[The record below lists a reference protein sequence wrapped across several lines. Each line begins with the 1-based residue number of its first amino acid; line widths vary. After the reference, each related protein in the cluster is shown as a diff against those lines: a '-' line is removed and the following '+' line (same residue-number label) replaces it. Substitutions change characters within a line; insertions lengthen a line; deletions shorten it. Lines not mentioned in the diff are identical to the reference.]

1 MVNKRIQQTTCAAAI
16 GEIQIAVSRGYL
28 NQAYEL
34 IEKLEKDHR
43 YPSNQYDEMKVT
55 MLKGVVMLKRGEY
68 KVSEDNLLRSLD
80 LANLIGDVRLRYTRY
95 DNLVALYTAT
105 NQVHYAIDYLKKS
118 MELKDSEGDTVA
130 YARSLAQMSSLLFT
144 IEDYEGSREAI
155 DKAYEIT
162 TGLDNMELTMLCHFA
177 YATLHIKE
185 KKYSQALL
193 QFDQII
199 TYAQK
204 VNDVFFASKAYFNKG
219 DILME
224 MELWDEAEDVFNV
237 LLKLARE
244 NNLISR
250 ELLVCVRLAS
260 ISLSQNNLRRCRK
273 LYDYVSSHPNVNDDD
288 TMREYLTELGARLYE
303 AEGNP
308 RKALD
313 DYRIF
318 MQTYK
323 KHYDSEQSKI
333 ILFIKA
339 RYENE
344 KKEKELKAARLDKM
358 ESEMKALKAEQA
370 LRENEKRFKAWVEN
384 GTDMIVILNDDFRPV
399 YTSPYI
405 FKALGFNKE
414 DFKQTS
420 GYDLIHREDIASVYD
435 TLKKAKQS
443 PGVVVITQF
452 RIIQKDGN
460 YKWIEGTT
468 TNMLQDETVNGIVCN
483 LKDITERKQSEEAI
497 RELNRSLEQK
507 IIERTSD
514 LQDAI
519 KDLEAFSYSVS
530 HDLRSPLFIIRE
542 YARQIISDHEHDL
555 NPETKEFVHSILDN
569 SSHMWQLIHDLLDFS
584 RMGQK
589 AVYRSETSI
598 SAMVIGII
606 ANIRKADDTNTKNFI
621 IHDLAPAH
629 CDVALIRQVWINLI
643 SNAVKYSRKK
653 SDPVIEIGS
662 ELRADETVYYIK
674 DNGVGF
680 DMKYAQKLFTVFKR
694 MHSSDDFEG
703 TGVGLALAHRIIT
716 KHKGRI
722 WFESE
727 VGKGAAFYFTLGAD
741 ETNS

>member
-1 MVNKRIQQTTCAAAI
+1 MVNKRIQQTTCATAI
-16 GEIQIAVSRGYL
+16 GEIQIAVSRGHL

-34 IEKLEKDHR
+34 IEKLEKDPK

-55 MLKGVVMLKRGEY
+55 MLKGIVMLKRGEY
-68 KVSEDNLLRSLD
+68 KISEDNLIRSSEI
-80 LANLIGDVRLRYTRY
+80 ANQIGDSRLRYTRY
-95 DNLVALYTAT
+95 DNLVALYTVT

-118 MELKDSEGDTVA
+118 MELKESEGDKA
-130 YARSLAQMSSLLFT
+130 ANARSLIQMSSLLFT

-162 TGLDNMELTMLCHFA
+162 SALDNMELTMVCHFA
-177 YATLHIKE
+177 YATLHVGE
-185 KKYSQALL
+185 KKYNQALL
-193 QFDQII
+193 QYDQII
-199 TYAQK
+199 TYTQK
-204 VNDVFFASKAYFNKG
+204 VNDVFLASQAHFNKG

-224 MELWDEAEDVFNV
+224 LELWEEAETVYTT
-237 LLKLARE
+237 LLKITRD
-244 NNLISR
+244 NNLISQ
-250 ELLVCVRLAS
+250 ELLACVRLAS
-260 ISLSQNNLRRCRK
+260 ISLSQNKLRQCRK

-288 TMREYLTELGARLYE
+288 TMREHLTELGARLYE

-384 GTDMIVILNDDFRPV
+384 GTDMILILDANFRPF

-405 FKALGFNKE
+405 FKTLGYKKE
-414 DFKQTS
+414 HFKNS
-420 GYDLIHREDIASVYD
+420 NPYDLIHPEDITSVHE
-435 TLKKAKQS
+435 TLKISQRN
-443 PGVVVITQF
+443 PGIAVNGQF
-452 RIIQKDGN
+452 RIIQNDGK
-460 YKWIEGTT
+460 YMWIESTT
-468 TNMLQDETVNGIVCN
+468 TNMLQDETVSGIVCN

-530 HDLRSPLFIIRE
+530 HDLRSPLFIIKE
-542 YARQIISDHEHDL
+542 YARQIISDHEQDL
-555 NPETKEFVHSILDN
+555 NPETREFVHSILDN

-589 AVYRSETSI
+589 AVYRSETNI

-606 ANIRKADDTNTKNFI
+606 ANIRKTDDTITKNFI

-629 CDVALIRQVWINLI
+629 CDVALIKQVWINLI

-662 ELRADETVYYIK
+662 EIRSDETVYYIK

-680 DMKYAQKLFTVFKR
+680 DVKYAQKLFTVFKR
-694 MHSSDDFEG
+694 MHSSEDFEG
-703 TGVGLALAHRIIT
+703 TGVGLALAHRIIS
-716 KHKGRI
+716 KHKGKI

-727 VGKGAAFYFTLGAD
+727 VGKGATFYFTLGAD
-741 ETNS
+741 EPNS